1 VLTIWVER
9 LLISERVA
17 QKILEKHDLR
27 TRQVRAAV
35 ERVEGLEFAWDYDCE
50 RGLRAIVYVQIP
62 RLETSG
68 EEAPGEEAPGEEA
81 PGEEAPGE
89 EAPGEEAPGE
99 EAPGEEALVV
109 LYPTDDPADNE
120 WRLGSA
126 YFIDE

>member
-89 EAPGEEAPGE
+89 EA
-99 EAPGEEALVV
+99 LVV